1 MFYVQYN
8 TIAYRWVFLCLNI
21 YMYLFKKKKK
31 KKKYTKIYDSKMQ
44 TLKGK
49 LYTNDTVHMWDK
61 TYKHQSNL

>member
-1 MFYVQYN
+1 MYN
-8 TIAYRWVFLCLNI
+8 ITRLPIAGYFFVSIFICI
-21 YMYLFKKKKK
+21 YLKKKKKK